1 MCCTRRSQS
10 YSITILFLDC
20 LHFLCYR
27 YIRHSGKLYLQWKDK
42 RVVTMLSTFHRGS
55 DSVNVQRNTKQNG
68 QHVVLQLRQ
77 PKTIHDYNHGMG
89 GVDAFDSRSA
99 AYRIRRKSRKYW
111 KALLYDFIEIAC
123 VNNYILFEQYCQDHA
138 EEIQR
143 IRTYDHEEFRVFLIR
158 QLGGLAADAPVP
170 LYHQRGVQDQHREAA
185 AVKNHMP
192 RHTPNLHNCRYCY
205 EYLRVERKCKIFCP
219 GCRVYLHVNERNCY
233 ERWHAEKM

>member
-1 MCCTRRSQS
+1 MLYKTFPELLN
-10 YSITILFLDC
+10 YNILGLFTL
-20 LHFLCYR
+20 FLCYR
-27 YIRHSGKLYLQWKDK
+27 YIRDSGKLFLQWKDK
-42 RVVTMLSTFHRGS
+42 RVITMLSTFHRGS

-77 PKTIHDYNHGMG
+77 PKAIHDYNHGMG

-123 VNNYILFEQYCQDHA
+123 VNSYILFEQYRQDHA

-158 QLGGLAADAPVP
+158 QLGGLAADAPSPHYTINVGSKTNTGR
-170 LYHQRGVQDQHREAA
+170 LLQSRITCQGTHQISTTADTVTSTSEWRESARYSA
-185 AVKNHMP
+185 PAVVCTFTSMK
-192 RHTPNLHNCRYCY
+192 
-205 EYLRVERKCKIFCP
+205 
-219 GCRVYLHVNERNCY
+219 RNCY